1 MESLKENSSLDINMK
16 NNKQNDQS
24 KKILNPKLSEH
35 EIKLN
40 PEKNSLKNSSSSN
53 QNINMFNKNDNNL
66 KNVFRQR
73 QNKISAK
80 SKLSNFSSNNLN
92 KSNES
97 KKDEKKQIINDI
109 LGELKLKYNYQL
121 SPNTDLKSFGDLTP
135 GPGQYYNPEIKIG
148 QGQNL
153 RYNNLFKDPEQ
164 DLTLKYKLLKDN
176 YYQNKVGPGTYNLN
190 SGYKS
195 YSQNP
200 RTFISKLE
208 RGPLFKIKDSVGP
221 GYYNLTKNYNIKSI
235 HIDNN
240 NNIKKKSKNKFILK
254 TEPFFQQNNI
264 NIINDNNLNRNKAFN
279 GKISFKGQKNF
290 SWKGISDFSGLGIK
304 ISKSGNKEITKD
316 DKIEYKNQEFNFDN
330 QKKLNRKKNK
340 FSKTTKKIILK
351 EISEYNKINKPLI
364 DYVPKDVV
372 LKGNH
377 LPGPCYYNYTNDS
390 IEGDIQLINKKNK
403 LNKLKKWK

>member
-16 NNKQNDQS
+16 NNKHNDQS

-264 NIINDNNLNRNKAFN
+264 NIINDHSLNRNKAFN

>member
-1 MESLKENSSLDINMK
+1 MESLKDNPNLEINLK

-24 KKILNPKLSEH
+24 KKILSQKLSEH
-35 EIKLN
+35 KIKLKQ
-40 PEKNSLKNSSSSN
+40 EKNSLKNSSLSN
-53 QNINMFNKNDNNL
+53 PNLDMNNKKDNNF
-66 KNVFRQR
+66 KDIIKQR
-73 QNKISAK
+73 QNKISVK
-80 SKLSNFSSNNLN
+80 SKLSNISSNNLN
-92 KSNES
+92 KSSES

-109 LGELKLKYNYQL
+109 LSELKLKYNYQL
-121 SPNTDLKSFGDLTP
+121 SPYTDLKSFGDLTP

-164 DLTLKYKLLKDN
+164 DITLKYKLLKDN

-221 GYYNLTKNYNIKSI
+221 GSYNLTKNYDIKNI
-235 HIDNN
+235 HIYNS
-240 NNIKKKSKNKFILK
+240 NNIKKENKNKFILK

-264 NIINDNNLNRNKAFN
+264 NIINDYKVNKNKVFN

-304 ISKSGNKEITKD
+304 MSKSGNKEMTKN
-316 DKIEYKNQEFNFDN
+316 DKIQYKNQEFNFDN
-330 QKKLNRKKNK
+330 QKKLNRKKNI

-364 DYVPKDVV
+364 AYVPKDVV

-390 IEGDIQLINKKNK
+390 IEGDIKLINKKNK
-403 LNKLKKWK
+403 MNMLKKWK

>member
-80 SKLSNFSSNNLN
+80 SKLSNFSSNNPN

-304 ISKSGNKEITKD
+304 ISKSGNKEMTKD